1 MLRVSTIEAPP
12 VDVPTKAPFLLVP
25 DDERCDP
32 RASGLTTAQAPRSRG
47 TSLCDARRR
56 ARARNATRDHPF

>member
-12 VDVPTKAPFLLVP
+12 VDVPADASFLFVP

-32 RASGLTTAQAPRSRG
+32 RASGLTAAQARRSRG
-47 TSLCDARRR
+47 TR
-56 ARARNATRDHPF
+56 P